1 MNVNFQRGQFMAF
14 KTLNKIHLGR
24 YSFDLPAEA
33 EVTFDGTVLR
43 YSGQEFEAPQLRG
56 LVGSWIAPMSDTAAR
71 YAAKPADVEVR
82 ASTSEG
88 GVRQRV
94 QMARA
99 SEEEAEVG
107 SVAAAAARREQA
119 RVGQVPQAQQR
130 QAPQAR
136 VAAVQHQQVVPAPV
150 RDAEPELEDALA
162 IAEDDD
168 GQYRPATPTTAGG
181 KEKVQL
187 SEVEKRAVEEADARN
202 RALIA
207 QLATPVEKPK
217 TFGGNRYDELDPTD
231 QAPARGKAGKFAV
244 VDVDGQEGV
253 EIARYRFSDGAA
265 VGAEGEAAANAKG
278 FDASRAGKPPIQVGN
293 AVASTPKVT
302 LPKIASS
309 GAQVIAD
316 PATIHEP
323 QAARARSTTQIPAE
337 GNVGIDQVF
346 EGGATGDVAETMAG
360 DELTDILPDAEVA
373 GRVREVQGG
382 DKKFKVIQKTPDE
395 EIAEITAN
403 WNVKR
408 NWQKRVEEAVECYG
422 NWPEALEAIYAI
434 ESPAVIKQIKSR
446 VGQG

>member
-1 MNVNFQRGQFMAF
+1 MNVNFQRGQFLAF

-33 EVTFDGTVLR
+33 EVTFDGAVLR
-43 YSGQEFEAPQLRG
+43 YNGQEFEAPQLRG

-119 RVGQVPQAQQR
+119 RVGQVPQAQR
-130 QAPQAR
+130 QVPQER
-136 VAAVQHQQVVPAPV
+136 VAAVRHQQVTQAPIPE
-150 RDAEPELEDALA
+150 AEPELEDALA
-162 IAEDDD
+162 IPEDE

-181 KEKVQL
+181 KEKVPL
-187 SEVEKRAVEEADARN
+187 SEAEKRAVEEADARN

-231 QAPARGKAGKFAV
+231 QAPARGRAGKFAV

-293 AVASTPKVT
+293 AVATTPRVAPPKV
-302 LPKIASS
+302 ASS

-316 PATIHEP
+316 PASIHEP

-346 EGGATGDVAETMAG
+346 EGGATGDVAETMSG
-360 DELTDILPDAEVA
+360 DELADILPDAEVA

-408 NWQKRVEEAVECYG
+408 NWQKRVEEAVEYYG

-434 ESPAVIKQIKSR
+434 ESPAVIKQIKTR